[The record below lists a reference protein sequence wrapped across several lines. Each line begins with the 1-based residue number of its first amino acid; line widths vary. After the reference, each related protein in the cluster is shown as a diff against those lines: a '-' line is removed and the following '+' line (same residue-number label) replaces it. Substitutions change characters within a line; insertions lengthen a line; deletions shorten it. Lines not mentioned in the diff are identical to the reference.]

1 MTIASLVDGRRH
13 DAPGGPSR
21 RDFLTVTAAAWAG
34 VGAAATLWPLVE
46 QMSPD
51 ASTRSL
57 ATVEVDLAG
66 IAPGQAVTV
75 MWRGKPVFVRH
86 RTVDEIAAARAVPVA
101 ALPDG
106 RARATGRADALSAA
120 DGNRTR
126 EGHAQWLVVV
136 GVCTHFGC
144 VPQGQCMTEKRGS
157 YGGWFCSCHGSEYDT
172 SGRIRQGPAP
182 ENLSVPPYWFVSDSR
197 IEIGRLEKGG
207 DVI

>member
-1 MTIASLVDGRRH
+1 MTIASLVEDRPRGT
-13 DAPGGPSR
+13 PGGPSR
-21 RDFLTVTAAAWAG
+21 RDFLTVSAVAWGA

-57 ATVEVDLAG
+57 ATLEVDLAG

-75 MWRGKPVFVRH
+75 MWRGRPVFVRH
-86 RTVDEIAAARAVPVA
+86 RTAAEIAAARAVRVA

-106 RARATGRADALSAA
+106 RARATGRAEALSAD

-126 EGHAQWLVVV
+126 EGQAQWLVVV

-144 VPQGQCMTEKRGS
+144 VPQGQRMTEKRGA

-172 SGRIRQGPAP
+172 SGRIRQGPAA
-182 ENLSVPPYWFVSDSR
+182 ENLRVPPYWFVSDGR
-197 IEIGRLEKGG
+197 IEIGRLEKDGA
-207 DVI
+207 VM